1 MIFCRHI
8 PGPPLAAFIDFFWY
22 YDGLYP
28 QHRKEH
34 VLPDGTFELVINLRD
49 EPRKLFHRGD
59 TTRYDSFRRGWFS
72 GTHSE
77 YIVIDAVA
85 NSSMIGAHFKPG
97 GIALFLGLPADE
109 MRDRVVELDAFWG
122 IGAWCLRDQL
132 LAARPPQLK
141 FRILEQFLR
150 ERLLHS
156 KFPAG
161 RSPRVDGAVNRFLRQ
176 PDQIAIRNLAEEFGI
191 SHKHF
196 IDEFRRHVGL
206 TPKLF
211 CRIRRFQE
219 VLVRIT
225 ARERVEWADVACS
238 CGYYDQ
244 AHFVHDFQEFSG
256 LNPTAFLSRQ
266 FGDPQFVPVEDD

>member
-1 MIFCRHI
+1 MIFCRHT
-8 PGPPLAAFIDFFWY
+8 PGPPLAAFIDWIWY
-22 YDGLYP
+22 YEGLYP
-28 QHRKEH
+28 DHSKEH

-49 EPRKLFHRGD
+49 EARKLFNRGD
-59 TTRYDSFRRGWFS
+59 GARYDSFRRGWIS

-77 YIVIDAVA
+77 YIVIDALA

-97 GIALFLGLPADE
+97 GIAPFLGLPADE

-132 LAARPPQLK
+132 LAARGPQLK

-156 KFPAG
+156 SLPTE
-161 RSPRVDGAVNRFLRQ
+161 RSARVNYAVDRFLRQ
-176 PDQIAIRNLAEEFGI
+176 PDQITVSVVAEEFGI

-196 IDEFRRHVGL
+196 IEEFRRQVGL

-219 VLVRIT
+219 VLVRIA

-244 AHFVHDFQEFSG
+244 AHFVHDFQEFAG

-266 FGDPQFVPVEDD
+266 LGDPQFVPVED

>member
-8 PGPPLAAFIDFFWY
+8 PGPPLGAFIDWFWY

-28 QHRKEH
+28 SHSKEH

-49 EPRKLFHRGD
+49 ERRKLFNRGNGA
-59 TTRYDSFRRGWFS
+59 RYDSFRRGWLS
-72 GTHSE
+72 GAHSE
-77 YIVIDAVA
+77 YIIIDALA

-97 GIALFLGLPADE
+97 GVAPFLGLPADE

-132 LAARPPQLK
+132 LAAQGSQLK

-156 KFPAG
+156 TFPTQRAA
-161 RSPRVDGAVNRFLRQ
+161 RVSCAVDQFLRQ
-176 PDQIAIRNLAEEFGI
+176 QDQVTVSVVAEGFGV

-196 IDEFRRHVGL
+196 IEEFRRHVGL

-219 VLVRIT
+219 VLVRIA

-256 LNPTAFLSRQ
+256 LNPTAFLSHQ
-266 FGDPQFVPVEDD
+266 LGDPQFVPIED